1 VKDKDTPQKKQKCGR
16 KRKGKWSR
24 RVREV
29 VEKMEEEKEPIA
41 SRKF

>member
-1 VKDKDTPQKKQKCGR
+1 MKEKDSPKKQKYRR
-16 KRKGKWSR
+16 KRKGKGSR

-29 VEKMEEEKEPIA
+29 VKKMEERKEPIA